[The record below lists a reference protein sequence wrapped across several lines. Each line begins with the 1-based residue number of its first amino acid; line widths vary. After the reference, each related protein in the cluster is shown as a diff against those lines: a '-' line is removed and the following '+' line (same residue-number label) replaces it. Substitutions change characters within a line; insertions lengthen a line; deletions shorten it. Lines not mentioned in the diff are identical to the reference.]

1 MCCAP
6 GGKTAQLL
14 DNKLNVVSIEK
25 SKFRSKEFL
34 RNMQR
39 LKFKPELINIEAEHY
54 KPKKNYDVILIDA
67 PCSSTGTIRKNP
79 DIFIKPPPKNLD
91 LLTSMQ
97 DNILKNASGILNKNG
112 LIMYITCSLQKI
124 EGERR
129 IEKFLEENKNFSV
142 IPFLNNDYPQ
152 IEKCITT
159 EGFIRILPN
168 YFNFNCKDAINGSDG
183 FFIALLKM
191 DE

>member
-1 MCCAP
+1 
-6 GGKTAQLL
+6 
-14 DNKLNVVSIEK
+14 
-25 SKFRSKEFL
+25 
-34 RNMQR
+34 
-39 LKFKPELINIEAEHY
+39 
-54 KPKKNYDVILIDA
+54 
-67 PCSSTGTIRKNP
+67 
-79 DIFIKPPPKNLD
+79 
-91 LLTSMQ
+91 MQ
-97 DNILKNASGILNKNG
+97 DNILKNASRILNKNG

-168 YFNFNCKDAINGSDG
+168 YFNFSCKDAINGSDG